1 MSQDLITRLAA
12 ADSSS
17 LSDAD
22 KGLRVMDSG
31 LRPLS
36 VGLRLTGRAFTVS
49 AHDTLLS
56 MFEAF
61 TQAQAGDV
69 LVVETAGSPRAVA
82 GELFAA
88 EAKRMGLA
96 GVVIDG
102 FCRDIAGIRELELP
116 FYARGATPRAA
127 PAEGEPR
134 VGMPVQVG
142 GVEVAAGDL
151 LVGDEDGIVV
161 GSEAEIEAALSLME
175 GIQEAE
181 GAILASVRSGTS
193 LLDKVLYAEHLARL
207 RAGESSKLE
216 FKP

>member
-1 MSQDLITRLAA
+1 MSRLAA

-22 KGLRVMDSG
+22 KSLRVMDSG
-31 LRPLS
+31 LRPLGA
-36 VGLRLTGRAFTVS
+36 GLRLIGRAFTVA
-49 AHDTLLS
+49 AHDDLLP

-69 LVVETAGSPRAVA
+69 LVVETAGSPHAVA

-88 EAKRMGLA
+88 EAQRLGLA

-102 FCRDIAGIRELELP
+102 FCRDAVGIRELGLP
-116 FYARGATPRAA
+116 FYARGVTPRAA
-127 PAEGEPR
+127 PGQQPEPR
-134 VGMPVQVG
+134 VGVAVQVG
-142 GVEVAAGDL
+142 GVEVSPGDL
-151 LVGDEDGIVV
+151 LVGDEDGIVL
-161 GSEAEIEAALSLME
+161 GSEAEIETALSVME

-181 GAILASVRSGTS
+181 GAILAAVRSGTS
-193 LLDKVLYAEHLARL
+193 LLDKILYVEHLTRL